1 MRSFRVG
8 YYWGLIALVIA
19 LIVDRADA
27 AAMLDSTEAATVYVK
42 TDRGAAIGV
51 GTGVVFGDG
60 LYVLTSYHVVDEGKI
75 SIVRP
80 GGASIPGTIIWHLVS
95 RDLAIVRLDQKVV
108 VPPVTFLLREA
119 VSKRQDVYALGFPG
133 PEFTNDKSSMGV
145 KSSKGIVSAII
156 TGDDGAQL
164 YQFDAPVNNGNSGG
178 PLVDEEGRI
187 IGVVAKK
194 YRGEWRVQPAAE
206 GIAYAVAIDEVIPA
220 LQSLGIPYFAEPSD
234 EEKVTVVDG
243 ASSLWAEYKMAIII
257 ALMVTVVAVGIM
269 VVMRQRSAGA
279 GEQGKQ
285 PYAGMRGQSSAEQP
299 VLIGVG
305 ADRREVVYPL
315 QRGHVTIG
323 RDAQQCNVVL
333 SDPAVSKR
341 HCIVEYREMEGAFV
355 VRDCQSTNGTFLMS
369 GKRLQAG
376 SSVQL
381 RSGDS
386 FYLVDPSRT
395 YTVRKESRRVV

>member
-1 MRSFRVG
+1 MFVLTSEG
-8 YYWGLIALVIA
+8 SG
-19 LIVDRADA
+19 
-27 AAMLDSTEAATVYVK
+27 S
-42 TDRGAAIGV
+42 
-51 GTGVVFGDG
+51 GVVFGGG
-60 LYVLTSYHVVDEGKI
+60 LYLLTAHHVVANGTI
-75 SIVRP
+75 MVIRP
-80 GGASIPGTIIWHLVS
+80 GITGISGTVVWS
-95 RDLAIVRLDQKVV
+95 EEQRDLAIVKLEREISVPDVV
-108 VPPVTFLLREA
+108 FMKGMGVR
-119 VSKRQDVYALGFPG
+119 KRQDVFALGFPSQMYRN
-133 PEFTNDKSSMGV
+133 EKSIIGV
-145 KSSKGIVSAII
+145 KATKGIVSAMI
-156 TGDDGAQL
+156 TDDQGVAL
-164 YQFDAPVNNGNSGG
+164 YQFDAPANSGNSGG
-178 PLVDEEGRI
+178 PLVDGDGKIVGIVTHKISSRGRTATPI
-187 IGVVAKK
+187 
-194 YRGEWRVQPAAE
+194 E
-206 GIAYAVAIDEVIPA
+206 GIAYAVSIDEALPA
-220 LQSLGIPYFAEPSD
+220 IESLGIPYTAEPSD
-234 EEKVTVVDG
+234 EEKVTVVYG
-243 ASSLWAEYKMAIII
+243 ASSMWAKYKMEVII
-257 ALMVTVVAVGIM
+257 ALMVIVVAVGVVI
-269 VVMRQRSAGA
+269 VMRQRSASNAEMGRQA
-279 GEQGKQ
+279 YAEMGGQA
-285 PYAGMRGQSSAEQP
+285 YAGMRGQSSVEQP